1 MSAPRIDPPRIDPS
15 DRLSCA
21 EVFRKLDD
29 YLDRTLD
36 AEELILVE
44 AHLETCAECAG
55 EYRFEENL
63 LIEVRNKLQRLDAP
77 DELMSR
83 ISARLRG
90 AADRTGS

>member
-1 MSAPRIDPPRIDPS
+1 MSKPAIHAPG
-15 DRLSCA
+15 RLSCE

-29 YLDRTLD
+29 YLDRTLS
-36 AEELILVE
+36 AEDLAAVE

-63 LIEVRNKLQRLDAP
+63 LGEVRSKLQRIEAP

-90 AADRTGS
+90 AGDGS